1 MSYMNYTEA
10 QLKFF
15 SECGKKSRDALIKKY
30 GKEVLKRKAIERA
43 ENLNKKR
50 WGKD

>member
-1 MSYMNYTEA
+1 MNYTPE

-30 GKEVLKRKAIERA
+30 GKEELKRKAVERA
-43 ENLNKKR
+43 MNLNKKR
-50 WGKD
+50 WGK